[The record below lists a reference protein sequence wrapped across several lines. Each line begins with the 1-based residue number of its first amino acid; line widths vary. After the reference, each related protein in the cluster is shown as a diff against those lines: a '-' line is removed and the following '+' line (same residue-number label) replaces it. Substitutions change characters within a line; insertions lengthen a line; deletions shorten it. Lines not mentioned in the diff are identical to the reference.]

1 MPEFQLSPQR
11 KYIIEHFVKQLPA
24 LRKKAGLK
32 QYELAALIGKS
43 RQKISDAER
52 GCAAIGW
59 DTFLAILFVLQAN
72 GIEDEIKNDT
82 ALSRMLEKELYPN
95 K

>member
-11 KYIIEHFVKQLPA
+11 RYIIEQFIKELPA

-32 QYELAALIGKS
+32 QYELAALVGKS

-52 GCAAIGW
+52 GIASIGW

-72 GIEDEIKNDT
+72 GLEDEIKNDS
-82 ALSRMLEKELYPN
+82 ALSRMLSNELYP
-95 K
+95 KK